1 MATFQKLTSGR
12 WQAQVSRAGVRK
24 SKSFVSKREAKDWA
38 GQQEYAILNTRP
50 EGERVALGDAF
61 RRYANEVSSM
71 KRGERW
77 EVIRLAKLRKEP
89 FAEIIMSDL
98 RAADFANWRD
108 RRLREVS
115 PGTVRREM
123 QLVSGVINQ
132 ATREWG
138 YLTENPMASVRR
150 PAEPPSR
157 DRLPTERELEALA
170 ISAGADLSAA
180 TARAYHA
187 FLFAIETGMRS
198 GEIVGL
204 RWDDVDLEARVA
216 HLPIT
221 KNGSARNVPLSLEAV
236 RLLEALPQSDP
247 VFGLD
252 GAQRD
257 ALWRKL
263 RDRAGVVGLTFHDAR
278 HLAVT
283 RLAKKLDVLD
293 LARMVGHKNIQML
306 MRYYNASASDI
317 ARRLD

>member
-1 MATFQKLTSGR
+1 
-12 WQAQVSRAGVRK
+12 
-24 SKSFVSKREAKDWA
+24 
-38 GQQEYAILNTRP
+38 
-50 EGERVALGDAF
+50 
-61 RRYANEVSSM
+61 
-71 KRGERW
+71 
-77 EVIRLAKLRKEP
+77 
-89 FAEIIMSDL
+89 
-98 RAADFANWRD
+98 
-108 RRLREVS
+108 
-115 PGTVRREM
+115 M
-123 QLVSGVINQ
+123 QLVSGVMNQ
-132 ATREWG
+132 AVREWG
-138 YLTENPMASVRR
+138 YLNENPMASVRR

-157 DRLPTERELEALA
+157 DRLPTDREMEALA
-170 ISAGADLSAA
+170 LSAGTDLSVA
-180 TARAYHA
+180 TARTFHA

-221 KNGSARNVPLSLEAV
+221 KNGSARDVPLSLEAV
-236 RLLEALPQSDP
+236 RLLEALPRVDP
-247 VFGLD
+247 VFGLN

-317 ARRLD
+317 AKGLD

>member
-1 MATFQKLTSGR
+1 MATYQKLASGR
-12 WQAQVSRAGVRK
+12 WQAQVRCSGVRK
-24 SKSFVSKREAKDWA
+24 SKSFQSKREAKEWA
-38 GQQEYAILNTRP
+38 GQQEYDILNAQP
-50 EGERVALGDAF
+50 EGERVSLGDAF
-61 RRYANEVSSM
+61 RRYANEVSSK

-123 QLVSGVINQ
+123 QLVSGVVNQ

-157 DRLPTERELEALA
+157 DRLPSERELEALA

-204 RWDDVDLEARVA
+204 RWDDIDLEARVA

-263 RDRAGVVGLTFHDAR
+263 RDRAGVIGLTFHDAR